1 LPTVAAAE
9 PVLQFT
15 LTPVEGL
22 FSNSPY
28 IHFRPKMLSA
38 DLNSA
43 KDKLNN
49 KIRGIKA
56 NQKKQPKKMD
66 ASAKAERDRVRL
78 QRIAALNEEIGSL
91 EAENLVLNDDLETT
105 RGELKAIQDKF
116 KFFEEKARA
125 LQAGLPQ
132 ALEETSKKLLEASK
146 AKENQ
151 INKLKDMNSKKGKLL
166 NDKNL
171 ELIALQEKY
180 AGISTYLAGKVE
192 KISRLYNEKREL
204 ERVLENEKITV
215 SIFERYDG
223 RRNPPT
229 GTLEYSRIITTPS
242 GNNIMLR
249 STRPISNELGNKL
262 LAAITKRNGTYPVPG
277 YKTKPTLENP
287 PLNSLLQILNPF
299 NEPFVPRLPAGME
312 GVNRPMPMLRRIH
325 PRLMPRVIPQQQVA
339 NPVNAP
345 VRIPNFNRP
354 QLMLEYHP
362 AETVVIPQQVAN
374 FVNQQPA
381 NNLPQQILN
390 YFNNPFIPRPFGTY
404 IPALEYHP
412 PHP

>member
-28 IHFRPKMLSA
+28 LHYNP
-38 DLNSA
+38 
-43 KDKLNN
+43 
-49 KIRGIKA
+49 
-56 NQKKQPKKMD
+56 
-66 ASAKAERDRVRL
+66 
-78 QRIAALNEEIGSL
+78 QRIAVLNEEIESL
-91 EAENLVLNDDLETT
+91 EAENLVLNDELETT
-105 RGELKAIQDKF
+105 RGELKAIQDKVT
-116 KFFEEKARA
+116 FFEEKARA

-151 INKLKDMNSKKGKLL
+151 INKLKDMNTKKGKLL

-180 AGISTYLAGKVE
+180 AGISAYLAGKVE
-192 KISRLYNEKREL
+192 KINRLYKEKREL

-262 LAAITKRNGTYPVPG
+262 LAAITRRNGTYPVPG

-325 PRLMPRVIPQQQVA
+325 PRLMPRGGIPQQVA

-354 QLMLEYHP
+354 QLALEYHP
-362 AETVVIPQQVAN
+362 VETVVIPPQVAN

-381 NNLPQQILN
+381 NNLPQQVLN
-390 YFNNPFIPRPFGTY
+390 YFNNPFIPRPFGAY

-412 PHP
+412 KHP